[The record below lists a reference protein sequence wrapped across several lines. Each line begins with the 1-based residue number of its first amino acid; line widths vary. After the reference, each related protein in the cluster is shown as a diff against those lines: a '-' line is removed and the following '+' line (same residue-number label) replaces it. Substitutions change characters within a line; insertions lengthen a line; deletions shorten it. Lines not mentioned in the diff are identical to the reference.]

1 MVTKQIERAS
11 ASLAEPLEEQVQIC
25 QEPHPSKT
33 NSHQIWQLKDTEFE
47 NQQDAILENFVDS
60 LIDNLSGSDASSTPE
75 AEFESQCSSGMQSCQ
90 SPIQD
95 KESKFK
101 KKDSLLTEEFLED
114 ELNKCKRQLSE
125 QDCQM
130 ELITQQMEN
139 YKSQLSKQDCLIKT
153 QKQAFE
159 NEKNETR
166 KYYDS
171 HIKAL
176 ENEYTNNNT
185 NITNL
190 KIILAIKEKE
200 IRTLETRS
208 NNTDNKLLQ
217 QEQKMVLA
225 SNDLF
230 AKQQE
235 LTNEKEKMEE
245 QWNQKMVEVTNLL
258 EAKDKFVQKVKTDL
272 GNLISQVKNQKE
284 EKDAIILDY
293 KQKMEVSK
301 KQFKSAKDKY
311 KKAKISIEMS
321 KKNIIQLSAQIKEAK
336 TSKNKLQKEN
346 LSLSK
351 ELESLKTQNDQIQSE
366 LINISLTN
374 TDLTLMQTQIE
385 ESLKAALIEKDQQA
399 HEINKGKIVKTS
411 QGILIK
417 KQIVQLRSQGNKIE
431 ECEKEN
437 LALQQSIQTLV
448 NQIETNANEISE
460 QQKQIKKQI
469 QDHNELNQK
478 CVIMDKKLKFAKQK
492 FFTQASELK
501 ILEQENSEKE
511 QNLKEQRMICQKFQS
526 EMFLCNTKLA
536 EKETA
541 LENEREE
548 LKGIKIKMEELTK
561 VNLQCA
567 YNEGILSTVRND
579 LLQSTT
585 KMERAD
591 ATIANLYQQL
601 KTAND
606 AIEANKFEIQNLV
619 KENDFQAKLVSD
631 QKNQIQNLSEIGLNN
646 NKIIKTMNEKYN
658 DRIEE
663 LQNYRNNL
671 VKSKEINNVKALN
684 FEELKK
690 EMDKLHTKMKTDPD
704 VHLVKLKGEKSPNQ
718 KLQISGPPQDI
729 ASTAKADLSRNLEDL
744 IEAPEVIKY
753 VVRGYSEE
761 LKCPNC
767 TNVKIW

>member
-159 NEKNETR
+159 NEKNEIR
-166 KYYDS
+166 NYYDS

-293 KQKMEVSK
+293 KQKMEMSK

-492 FFTQASELK
+492 FFTQASEIK

-511 QNLKEQRMICQKFQS
+511 QNLKEQRQICQKFQS

-767 TNVKIW
+767 TKVKIW